1 MLILY
6 RGSRTGKLLPT
17 GNVTDTF
24 DSVKATCVD
33 VGNPCVLIQAED
45 VDVDGTILPDEFD
58 SHPTLDKTLE
68 SIRRKAAVAMGI
80 CKDEPSTPGS
90 IPKIAM
96 VSRATS
102 HKLLSGEMIQGN
114 TIDLVVR
121 ALSVGQPHR
130 ALPITV
136 ALAVAAAA
144 NIEGSTVHANVSS
157 ELVDPEGITLGHSSG
172 KVIVG
177 AKFDDGG
184 SLTHAT
190 VFRTARRLMDGHV
203 YWK

>member
-1 MLILY
+1 MLF
-6 RGSRTGKLLPT
+6 RGSQTGKLLPT

-24 DSVKATCVD
+24 DGVKGTCVD
-33 VGNPCVLIQAED
+33 VGNPCIFIRAED
-45 VDVDGTILPDEFD
+45 VKVDGTILPDELD
-58 SHPTLDKTLE
+58 AHPNLDKTLE

-80 CKDEPSTPGS
+80 CKDEASTPGS

-96 VSRATS
+96 VSRSTS

-130 ALPITV
+130 AIPITV
-136 ALAVAAAA
+136 ALAIAAAA
-144 NIEGSTVHANVSS
+144 NVEGSTVHANVSS
-157 ELVDPEGITLGHSSG
+157 EKVDPDGITLGHSSG
-172 KVIVG
+172 KIMVS
-177 AKFDDGG
+177 AKFDSTG

-190 VFRTARRLMDGHV
+190 VFRTARRLMDGYV